1 VRRTPRARAGEQ
13 AQADELALP
22 AVGVAVDE
30 RGAHLGR
37 RDDPIRGDVRLV
49 LGGHDVMV
57 RLRPDG
63 TQGAARQAA
72 GRRTGE
78 RACGIPHLLI
88 AEVWC

>member
-1 VRRTPRARAGEQ
+1 VR
-13 AQADELALP
+13 
-22 AVGVAVDE
+22 VAVDE

-37 RDDPIRGDVRLV
+37 GDNPIRGDVRLV

-63 TQGAARQAA
+63 TQGAAPRVA

-78 RACGIPHLLI
+78 CRCGMPHLLI
-88 AEVWC
+88 AGMRC